1 MARNNVAITYSPYN
15 RKFYQGS
22 HDRDGVDFSRDQN
35 MIPIAKLNPELSM
48 GEGRI
53 EQIHYETFRQAE
65 RDYRQGN
72 ITSTSL
78 SNITVIQL
86 LDEVI
91 RRQWRDYAAIN
102 AVRRVP
108 VPKLQLNIPITDKFS
123 ASKKVPE
130 LQEADQKSNNFTQAQ
145 LRLWKNVVSIYESD
159 ESRLKATIEPLSFEI
174 DQASG
179 ALAKAANEQIVTEI
193 ETFTAAAKGD
203 WGAMNSD
210 GDFSARN
217 PLDDIVDVISTI
229 TDNHFRPNVLCVH
242 PRVISD
248 YLSNTFIHAATRPD
262 DLQMSGNVYDL
273 PKVPTVKTVVDVGFT
288 STVATLFDQSTMLLG
303 EGATVA
309 EAFRD
314 PYRGAD
320 GYVIRQFL
328 QPLKTTNDA
337 GRKMTG
343 VSA

>member
-1 MARNNVAITYSPYN
+1 M
-15 RKFYQGS
+15 
-22 HDRDGVDFSRDQN
+22 
-35 MIPIAKLNPELSM
+35 
-48 GEGRI
+48 
-53 EQIHYETFRQAE
+53 
-65 RDYRQGN
+65 
-72 ITSTSL
+72 
-78 SNITVIQL
+78 
-86 LDEVI
+86 
-91 RRQWRDYAAIN
+91 
-102 AVRRVP
+102 
-108 VPKLQLNIPITDKFS
+108 
-123 ASKKVPE
+123 
-130 LQEADQKSNNFTQAQ
+130 
-145 LRLWKNVVSIYESD
+145 
-159 ESRLKATIEPLSFEI
+159 SFEI

-179 ALAKAANEQIVTEI
+179 ALAKAANEQIVSEI
-193 ETFTAAAKGD
+193 ETFTTAAKGD
-203 WGAMNSD
+203 WGAMTTA

-288 STVATLFDQSTMLLG
+288 NTVATLFDQSTMLLG

-314 PYRGAD
+314 PFRGAD

>member
-1 MARNNVAITYSPYN
+1 MARDNTAVTYSPYTK
-15 RKFYQGS
+15 KFYQGS
-22 HDRDGVDFSRDQN
+22 QDRDGVDFSRDQN
-35 MIPIAKLNPELSM
+35 MTPLAKLNPDREL
-48 GEGRI
+48 GDGRI
-53 EQIHYETFRQAE
+53 EPIHYETFRQAE

-72 ITSTSL
+72 IDATSL
-78 SNITVIQL
+78 SNITVIDL
-86 LDEVI
+86 LSEVI
-91 RRQWRDYAAIN
+91 RRQWRDFNAIQ

-108 VPKLQLNIPITDKFS
+108 VPKLQLNVPITNKFS

-130 LQEADQKSNNFTQAQ
+130 LQEADQKSNTFTQAN
-145 LRLWKNVVSIYESD
+145 LRLWKNVISIYESD
-159 ESRLKATIEPLSFEI
+159 ESRLKATIEPLNFEI

-179 ALAKAANEQIVTEI
+179 ALAKAANEQIVTAI
-193 ETFTAAAKGD
+193 ETFTGSAKGD
-203 WGAMNSD
+203 WGAMTSA

-217 PLDDIVDVISTI
+217 PLNDIVDAVSTI
-229 TDNHFRPNVLCVH
+229 TDNNFRPNVICMH
-242 PRVISD
+242 PRVASD

-262 DLQMSGNVYDL
+262 DQQISGVFDL
-273 PKVPTVKTVVDVGFT
+273 PKFPGIKGVVDVGFT
-288 STVATLFDQSTMLLG
+288 NTTATVFDQSTMLLG
-303 EGATVA
+303 DGPTVA

-337 GRKMTG
+337 GRKLTG